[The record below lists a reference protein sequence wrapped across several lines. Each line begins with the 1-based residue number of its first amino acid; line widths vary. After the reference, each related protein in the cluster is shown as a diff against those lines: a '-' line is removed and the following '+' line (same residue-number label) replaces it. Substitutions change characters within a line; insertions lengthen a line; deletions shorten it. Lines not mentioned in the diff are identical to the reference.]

1 VKIQEFKRHTKNIQ
15 GSKMGLHKMTF
26 GAVASV
32 ATDLKSDCA
41 SYFLEPTGGE
51 MMNAAKRSRSLKRK
65 IHPSLVP

>member
-1 VKIQEFKRHTKNIQ
+1 MKIQEFKRHTKNIQ
-15 GSKMGLHKMTF
+15 GSKMGLHKMTY